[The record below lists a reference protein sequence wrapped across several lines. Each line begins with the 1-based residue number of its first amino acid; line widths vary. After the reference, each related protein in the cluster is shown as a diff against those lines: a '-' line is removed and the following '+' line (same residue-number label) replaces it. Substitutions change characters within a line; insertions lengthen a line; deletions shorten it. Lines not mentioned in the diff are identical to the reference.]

1 MSQKMG
7 LEGVDESTINPS
19 ITWGVLLE
27 VFWTLPLVV
36 VSGASVMGSDPS
48 GYSTFCPARCL
59 NRSASDRGLNVVV
72 EVVVLGGSVRM
83 LNRLSFV
90 VAVVGGVTGSS
101 WGAIQ

>member
-1 MSQKMG
+1 MSP
-7 LEGVDESTINPS
+7 LSTLVLR

-72 EVVVLGGSVRM
+72 EVVVRGGSVRM